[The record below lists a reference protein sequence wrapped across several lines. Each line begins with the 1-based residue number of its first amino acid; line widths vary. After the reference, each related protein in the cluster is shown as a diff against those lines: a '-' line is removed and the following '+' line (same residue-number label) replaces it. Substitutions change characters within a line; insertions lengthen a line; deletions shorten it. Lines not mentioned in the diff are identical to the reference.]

1 VVVDEEVPRVPEYE
15 SFNAAETALANF
27 AGWETERG
35 IRPMTPKERADAQQL
50 LKDRRADITER
61 GKQGIEIM
69 RKGVRER
76 GQNLVSRYTAGLQ
89 LFDNLD
95 EDIEDGMSVQELES
109 ALSDAAMLQRELGK
123 QADAHL
129 SAVADVERDQDP
141 EKFMRSLYQRFPS
154 LRRDG
159 RVSPW
164 NFGW

>member
-1 VVVDEEVPRVPEYE
+1 VPEYE
-15 SFNAAETALANF
+15 SFAAAETALDNF
-27 AGWETERG
+27 HGWDTPNG
-35 IRPMTPKERADAQQL
+35 IRPMTPKERRDAQQL

-61 GKQGIEIM
+61 GKQGIEVM
-69 RKGVRER
+69 RRGVRER
-76 GQNLVSRYTAGLQ
+76 GAVLVTRYQAAES

-129 SAVADVERDQDP
+129 STLADVDREIDP
-141 EKFMRSLYQRFPS
+141 ENFMRDLYQRYPE
-154 LRRDG
+154 LRRNG